1 MAKSF
6 WFWVIPALLLVF
18 PWGADILF
26 SGFYVSLL
34 TRIFIYALIVV
45 GFDLL
50 AGYTGM
56 VSYGHAL
63 FFGTGAYLTGMLLKN
78 WTPWFWPPLILTFL
92 AGALIAYLIGFL
104 SIRTRHIYFVFL
116 TFAFAQ
122 FFFVTANSWNF
133 IGASNGLSAIPKPLI
148 FPNFSL
154 SGEKAFYYFAL
165 AFLLGGFLLARRITQ
180 SPFGKVMVG
189 IRENEERTQFL
200 GYDTRKI
207 LLRVFVISGIYGS
220 LAGALMAAFNSFVS
234 PSLYHPAVSG
244 EIIIM
249 TLLGG
254 MGSLIGPL
262 IGTAVVIVLG
272 DILSSWL
279 AESWMMIIGAVF
291 VLVILFSPG
300 GILALSRR
308 IGAGFGKG
316 GILGH
321 PKA

>member
-1 MAKSF
+1 MRRSLWF
-6 WFWVIPALLLVF
+6 WFVLVLLVVF
-18 PWGADILF
+18 PWGANRLY
-26 SGFYVSLL
+26 SGFYITLF

-45 GFDLL
+45 GYDLL

-63 FFGTGAYLTGMLLKN
+63 FFGTGAYLTGMLLKH
-78 WTPWFWPPLILTFL
+78 WTPWFWPPLILAFL
-92 AGALIAYLIGFL
+92 AGALVAYIIGFL

-122 FFFVTANSWNF
+122 FFFVTANSWNYV
-133 IGASNGLSAIPKPLI
+133 GASNGLSAIPKPLI
-148 FPNFSL
+148 FPGIDL

-165 AFLLGGFLLARRITQ
+165 AFSLIGFILARRITV

-207 LLRVFVISGIYGS
+207 ILRVFVISGIYGS

-254 MGSLIGPL
+254 MGSLTGPL
-262 IGTAVVIVLG
+262 IGTAIVIILG

-300 GILALSRR
+300 GIMALSRR
-308 IGAGFGKG
+308 WGAWLRKG
-316 GILGH
+316 GALDH
-321 PKA
+321 PSA